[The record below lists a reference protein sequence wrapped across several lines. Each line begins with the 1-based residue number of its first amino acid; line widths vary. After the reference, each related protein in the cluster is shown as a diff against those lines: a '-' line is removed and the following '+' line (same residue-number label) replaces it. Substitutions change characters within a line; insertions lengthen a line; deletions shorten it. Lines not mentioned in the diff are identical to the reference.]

1 MLLKKGGSLSAN
13 ISLKEELGELQKQV
27 RGDASNAKLRVH
39 LFQLLCLLGDW
50 QRALAQLQVCA
61 QLDAKALP
69 MAQAYREAIRCET
82 FRNDV
87 FAGKRSPQVFGAPPS
102 WLGLMIE
109 ALRLDGTQQNASS
122 AMDLRMR
129 ALEEAEATPCT
140 IDGVACEWVADG
152 DSRLGPICEVIVNGQ
167 YYWLPFE
174 SCSAIKID
182 PPTDLRDLVWAPA
195 ELSLPNQGR
204 VPAFIPSRYPE
215 TAKTELANGDALR
228 RCKATEWVENQPD
241 LWSGLGQRMWTSDV
255 AEHPI
260 LDTREMV
267 FAPKSAA
274 TT

>member
-1 MLLKKGGSLSAN
+1 MSAN
-13 ISLKEELGELQKQV
+13 KTLNEELSELQKQV

-50 QRALAQLQVCA
+50 HRALAQLQVCA

-87 FAGKRSPQVFGAPPS
+87 FAGKRTPQIMGTPPA
-102 WLGLMIE
+102 WVGLMME
-109 ALRLDGTQQNASS
+109 ALRVEGVQQDSAAAS
-122 AMDLRMR
+122 DLRMR
-129 ALEEAEATPCT
+129 AMDEASATPCT
-140 IDGVACEWVADG
+140 VDNVTCEWVADG

-182 PPTDLRDLVWAPA
+182 APADLRDMVWAPA

-215 TAKTELANGDALR
+215 TAKTDSPNGDALR
-228 RCKATEWVENQPD
+228 RCRATDWVEKSPD
-241 LWSGLGQRMWTSDV
+241 VWVGLGQRMWTSDV
-255 AEHPI
+255 GEHPI
-260 LDTREMV
+260 LDTREIV
-267 FAPKSAA
+267 FAQKTIAA
-274 TT
+274 P